1 LTPISGVVLVGG
13 GSVRMGKPKQLLLRH
28 EVTLGDLAVNSLAA
42 HLDEVVLAGSGP
54 VPEALL
60 ERTMLDDVQAAKG
73 PLAGILAAM
82 RYRPERAWLVAACD
96 MPSISAEAV
105 AWLLEQR
112 RAEAWAVLPRVASQL
127 VEPLLA
133 VYEPSI
139 LPLLEERAAAGW
151 WGFQPLRAFD
161 RVLCPEIPP
170 GLAKDWVNVNT
181 PEQIQDSPGLDV

>member
-1 LTPISGVVLVGG
+1 
-13 GSVRMGKPKQLLLRH
+13 MGRPKQLLFH
-28 EVTLGDLAVNSLAA
+28 HGVSLGELAVNALAA

-82 RYRPERAWLVAACD
+82 RFRPEHAWLVAACD
-96 MPSISAEAV
+96 MPYISAEAI

-139 LPLLEERAAAGW
+139 LPVLEERAAAGW
-151 WGFQPLRAFD
+151 WGFQPLRDFD
-161 RVLCPEIPP
+161 QVRGPEIPP

-181 PEQIQDSPGLDV
+181 PEQIQSSMGLDV